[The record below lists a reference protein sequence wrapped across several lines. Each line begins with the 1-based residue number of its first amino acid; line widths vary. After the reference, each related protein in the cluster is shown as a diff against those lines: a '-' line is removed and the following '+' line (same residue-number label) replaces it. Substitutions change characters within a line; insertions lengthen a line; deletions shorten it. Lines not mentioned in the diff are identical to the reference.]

1 MRIGST
7 HTASVIIV
15 ICAAVGIAGYVAYRT
30 FNPASPPQERQMP
43 VIGKF
48 TAVSPPLPAP
58 GVAYLG
64 RDGKDRR
71 LADLRGR
78 WLLVNLWATWCAPC
92 IKEMPSLGRLQTE
105 LGTALTV
112 VAISEDRSG
121 AKAVEPFLAAHAIGS
136 PAIGLDPSGGMVGAL
151 HVEGLPTS
159 LLIDPQGRI
168 VAKLEGAAEWDSGP
182 TLAALKGLMA
192 AGAKPTPTP

>member
-7 HTASVIIV
+7 HTASVVIV

-30 FNPASPPQERQMP
+30 LNAASPPQEQQMP
-43 VIGKF
+43 VIGEF
-48 TAVSPPLPAP
+48 TPVSPPLPAP
-58 GVAYLG
+58 GVAYQG
-64 RDGKDRR
+64 RDGTARH
-71 LADLRGR
+71 LAEFRGH

-92 IKEMPSLGRLQTE
+92 IKEMPSLGRLQAK

-112 VAISEDRSG
+112 VAISEDRNG
-121 AKAVEPFLAAHAIGS
+121 AKAVEPFLATHAIAS
-136 PAIGLDPSGGMVGAL
+136 PAIGLDPSSGMVGAL

-168 VAKLEGAAEWDSGP
+168 VAKLEGAAEWDEGP
-182 TLAALKGLMA
+182 TLARLREIMA
-192 AGAKPTPTP
+192 SE